1 MPPSQQVDKQ
11 IYGHFLFQRV
21 AYAIAA
27 WATSLLS
34 YLAAC
39 ALHWMKNTE
48 EAAHNVSSN

>member
-1 MPPSQQVDKQ
+1 MPPEQQVEKQ

-27 WATSLLS
+27 WATSLS

-39 ALHWMKNTE
+39 ALHWVKNTE
-48 EAAHNVSSN
+48 EAAHSVSSY